1 MAFVSLNP
9 ATGKKVKEFQTFSDA
24 QIEQALALSI
34 EAHKTLKSWSMEERA
49 AAMHRVADILEY
61 ETQELAAI
69 ITLEMGKTL
78 KSAIAEVEKCALG
91 CRYYADNAAAIM
103 ADEPVEIGGSAKT
116 YKTYLPLGPIVAVMP
131 WNYPLWQ
138 VYRFVG
144 PALMAGN
151 TGLLKHASN
160 VPQCG
165 LSVEDVVRRAGFPEG
180 ALQNVF
186 ASIEQ
191 VGAMLR
197 DDRVRGATLTGS
209 ERAGS
214 SVASICGEVIKPTV
228 LELGGSDAFIVM
240 PSADLEKAVATAV
253 TARTQNCGQSCIAG
267 KRFIA
272 HEDIYDEF
280 RDKFKSAF
288 ESIRVGDP
296 NNTETDLGPLVSQS
310 SRNEIIGQVEK
321 ALSEGATRLT
331 GAEPIDGPGF
341 YYCPGILENIPKS
354 SDTYYEEIFGP
365 VAFLFKVSSMSEAI
379 ELANDSPFGLG
390 SAVFTNDIH
399 EQKMAIKNI
408 EAGATFIN
416 AMTASHPALPFG
428 GIKKSGY
435 GRELAA
441 EGLRAFC
448 NIKTVSITS

>member
-1 MAFVSLNP
+1 MAFKSTNP
-9 ATGKKVKEFQTFSDA
+9 ATGQKIKDFDTMNDA
-24 QIEQALALSI
+24 QVEAALTLSMK
-34 EAHKTLKSWSMEERA
+34 AHHTLKSWSMEDRK
-49 AAMHRVADILEY
+49 AAMHRIADILED
-61 ETQELAAI
+61 EAEELGAI
-69 ITLEMGKTL
+69 ITMEMGKTL
-78 KSAIAEVEKCALG
+78 KSAIAEVKKCAMG

-103 ADEPVEIGGSAKT
+103 ADEPIETGGPANT

-186 ASIEQ
+186 ASVEQ
-191 VGAMLR
+191 IGLMLR

-209 ERAGS
+209 ERAGA
-214 SVASICGEVIKPTV
+214 SVGSICGEVIKPTV

-240 PSADLEKAVATAV
+240 PSADLHKAVSTAV
-253 TARTQNCGQSCIAG
+253 IARTQNCGQSCIAG
-267 KRFIA
+267 KRFII
-272 HEDIYDEF
+272 HEDVYDDF
-280 RDKFKSAF
+280 RDKFKAAF
-288 ESIRVGDP
+288 EALRVGNPNDP
-296 NNTETDLGPLVSQS
+296 ETDLGPLVTED
-310 SRNEIIGQVEK
+310 SRAEIISQVEK

-331 GAEPIDGPGF
+331 GAEKIDGPGF
-341 YYCPGILENIPKS
+341 FYRPGILENIPKS
-354 SDTYYEEIFGP
+354 SDTFYEEIFGP
-365 VAFLFKVSSMSEAI
+365 VAFLFKVCSMTEAV

-390 SAVFTNDIH
+390 SCVFTKNKD
-399 EQKMAIKNI
+399 EQTFAIKNI

-416 AMTASHPALPFG
+416 SMTASHPALPFG
-428 GIKKSGY
+428 GVKKSGY

-448 NIKTVSITS
+448 NVKTVSIF